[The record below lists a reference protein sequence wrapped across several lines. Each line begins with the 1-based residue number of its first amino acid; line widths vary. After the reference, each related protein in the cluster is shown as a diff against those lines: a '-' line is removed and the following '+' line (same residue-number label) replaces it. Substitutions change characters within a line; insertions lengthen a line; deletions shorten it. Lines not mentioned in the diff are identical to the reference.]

1 MGRTLDLIAEG
12 AKQVFTG
19 APRAPKVT
27 GGGAAPRYPS
37 ANIGQGV
44 ASLATTS
51 PRWGGAYTLDQGLSS
66 GYEVMEVVRAVVD
79 TLADHAS
86 SVPWRVSKFMG
97 GTNTG
102 SDGNALAKAW
112 YEWELQ
118 TCPPAERSVLTR
130 EWRMINGVG
139 SEKKV
144 FQLEPQPRHDLE
156 KLLEQPNEFMDRKLV
171 MSLLVMHLMLAG
183 NALLVK
189 VRSPIDPSKIFEI
202 FPLIPV
208 GITPQKDE
216 DNVLTGYSQRTQG
229 SNQEITWE
237 FRDVLHMMLPSPGN
251 AYWGTPLLQS
261 AMRSVQTTNEATDWN
276 KVTFQNRGR
285 PDIGITVEKRLG
297 WDHLEEIRAILRA
310 QFIGKDNA
318 RTPFIMGDN
327 AQFKTLSMSAA
338 ELDYIE
344 SLKLTARWVCV
355 NFRVDPRIVGL
366 SDGLADA
373 DVHRMHWSTRIVP
386 LLDTYQGLF
395 SKKLAP
401 EFEEDL
407 LPWYDTSGVYA
418 FADDV
423 HRRIQSQKIL
433 ASQGWPNDILN
444 RTFRLGLPEGVEG
457 MERAMYPASA
467 IASEEID
474 LRIEKMTLEI
484 EQLKDSIENPQPT
497 PGTPDPGDGDN
508 PPENDPAPEDQP
520 NPDEPNPD
528 DPQTDPNQ
536 PSLPNQSNRRW
547 YEMECELWMR
557 EWDISFEPVPLKTP
571 NWYVYE
577 LDRSNNNWMRATIQD
592 GSSIKHDLNSGTLKA
607 YFYHGEKHDLEMLRS
622 MGIDRAQQEVR
633 AGEAEVN
640 GHRS

>member
-1 MGRTLDLIAEG
+1 MGRTLDLIVEG
-12 AKQVFTG
+12 TKQVFSG

-44 ASLATTS
+44 ASLSTTN

-66 GYEVMEVVRAVVD
+66 GYEVMEIVRSVVD

-97 GTNTG
+97 DG
-102 SDGNALAKAW
+102 SSGSAAQAKAW
-112 YEWELQ
+112 YEWELK
-118 TCPPAERSVLTR
+118 TCPPGERAALTR
-130 EWRMINGVG
+130 EWKMVNGIG
-139 SEKKV
+139 SEKKI

-183 NALLVK
+183 NSLLVK
-189 VRSPIDPSKIFEI
+189 VRSPIDPSKVFEI

-208 GITPQKDE
+208 GVTPVKDE
-216 DNVLTGYSQRTQG
+216 DNVLTGYSQRTAG
-229 SNQEITWE
+229 SNQELTWD
-237 FRDVLHMMLPSPGN
+237 FREVLHMMLPSPGN

-261 AMRSVQTTNEATDWN
+261 AMRSVQTSNEATDWN

-285 PDIGITVEKRLG
+285 PDIGISVQKRLG
-297 WDHLEEIRAILRA
+297 MDQLEEIRAILRS

-318 RTPFIMGDN
+318 RTPFIMGDD
-327 AQFKTLSMSAA
+327 AKFQTLSMTAA

-344 SLKLTARWVCV
+344 SLGISARWICV

-386 LLDTYQGLF
+386 LLDTFQGLF

-401 EFEEDL
+401 EFEDDL

-433 ASQGWPNDILN
+433 STQGWPNDILN
-444 RTFRLGLPEGVEG
+444 RRFNLGLPEGIEG
-457 MERAMYPASA
+457 MDRAMWPASA
-467 IASEEID
+467 ISNEEIL
-474 LRIEKMTLEI
+474 LRTEKLKLEV
-484 EQLKDSIENPQPT
+484 EKLQDSIDNPQPA
-497 PGTPDPGDGDN
+497 PGTPDPGTGPK
-508 PPENDPAPEDQP
+508 PPENDPANPDQP
-520 NPDEPNPD
+520 NPDQPGPDAPN
-528 DPQTDPNQ
+528 DPSQ
-536 PSLPNQSNRRW
+536 PSLPNQSERRW

-557 EWDISFEPVPLKTP
+557 EWDIDFEQIPPIKTD
-571 NWYVYE
+571 NWYVYN
-577 LDRSNNNWMRATIQD
+577 LDESNTNWMRAKIQD
-592 GSSIKHDLNSGTLKA
+592 GSTIKHDLNSGTLKA
-607 YFYHGEKHDLEMLRS
+607 YFYHGEKNDLDMLRN
-622 MGIDRAQQEVR
+622 MGATP
-633 AGEAEVN
+633 EVN